1 MRIQRLQLTNYKRFT
16 NLTVGDIPSSAR
28 LVVLVGPNGSG
39 KSSLFDAFLL
49 KTRYAHGNYALDAPN
64 AEYYLKDRSTLGSST
79 PSNTHSLANRIQ
91 VTFHSDQPSS
101 NQLAKIFNIRS
112 PYRHEADFQLTQL
125 RRIAPSSDQVRFPR
139 IIDADAAVSENYA
152 RLAWKRMADLDNK
165 APGDMTFAKYR
176 RESLLELQQA
186 MTLLFHDPPLALQ
199 DFGGVTE
206 AGVFRFTKGTAVE
219 FHYKNLSGGEKAA
232 FDLLLD
238 LFVKREEFTDAIF
251 CVDEPEAHIAT
262 PLHGSLLEAMF
273 QMIPEQ
279 SQLWIATHSIGFI
292 RKAYEMR
299 EESDTVTFLDFSGHD
314 FDREVV
320 IEPRI
325 PSKSFWRRT
334 YDVTLDDLADLI
346 APRHI
351 VLCEGNPNRP
361 ADGFD
366 ARCYNGLFGDTHP
379 DTLFVSSGSAT
390 EVVNKEHMI
399 ATLRAIARGVTVW
412 RLIDRDEMTDT
423 AREERLTDDVR
434 VLRRR
439 EIENYLH
446 DEAVLRTFL
455 RLNEKSQCAEAVL
468 ERRTELLEGQSSTTG
483 DMKPIT
489 QQLFQH
495 IKNETKLD
503 NLGNNRTE
511 FAIQFLVP
519 ALRATQS
526 VFDELAEDIF
536 S

>member
-1 MRIQRLQLTNYKRFT
+1 MRIQRLHLTDYKRFT
-16 NLTVGDIPSSAR
+16 DLTVGDIPSSAR

-49 KTRYAHGNYALDAPN
+49 KVRNARSNYVMDTPN
-64 AEYYLKDRSTLGSST
+64 AEYYLKDRSVHKSVA
-79 PSNTHSLANRIQ
+79 PSDTRSLANRVQI
-91 VTFHSDQPSS
+91 TFHSTQPPSH
-101 NQLAKIFNIRS
+101 QLGTIFNIRS

-125 RRIAPSSDQVRFPR
+125 GKLAPSSDSVRFPR

-165 APGDMTFAKYR
+165 APGNMTFAKYR

-186 MTLLFHDPPLALQ
+186 MSILFHDPPLTLQ
-199 DFGGVTE
+199 DFGGITE
-206 AGVFRFTKGTAVE
+206 AGVFRFTKGAAVN

-262 PLHGSLLEAMF
+262 PLHGALLEAMC
-273 QMIPEQ
+273 QMIPEE

-292 RKAYEMR
+292 RRAYKMSD
-299 EESDTVTFLDFSGHD
+299 ESDTVTFLDFSGHD
-314 FDREVV
+314 FDKTVT
-320 IEPRI
+320 IKPRI

-351 VLCEGNPNRP
+351 VLCEGNPSRP
-361 ADGFD
+361 IDGFD
-366 ARCYNGLFGDTHP
+366 ATCYNGIFSGTHP

-399 ATLRAIARGVTVW
+399 ATLGAIARGVTVW
-412 RLIDRDEMTDT
+412 RLVDRDEMTDT
-423 AREERLTDDVR
+423 AREQQLTDDVR

-439 EIENYLH
+439 EIENYLY
-446 DEAVLRTFL
+446 DESVLRTFL
-455 RLNEKSQCAEAVL
+455 QLNDKLEYVESIL
-468 ERRTELLEGQSSTTG
+468 ERRGELLNGQSSITG
-483 DMKPIT
+483 DMKLIT
-489 QQLFQH
+489 QRLFQY
-495 IKNETKLD
+495 IKSQTKLD

-519 ALRATQS
+519 ALRDTQS

-536 S
+536 P